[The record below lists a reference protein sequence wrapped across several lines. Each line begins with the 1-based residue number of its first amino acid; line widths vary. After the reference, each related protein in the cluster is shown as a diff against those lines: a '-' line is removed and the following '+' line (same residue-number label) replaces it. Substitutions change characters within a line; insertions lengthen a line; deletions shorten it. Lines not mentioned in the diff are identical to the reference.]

1 METIAL
7 PTKEC
12 RGVDMP
18 DVAGNPTGE
27 VIRARK
33 SKPGY
38 IEMEDGPRA
47 KALRRILGSRASI
60 TIGIP
65 EAHTDACECGG
76 QKFLWQDVC
85 GKCYASGQSR

>member
-18 DVAGNPTGE
+18 DHMGNPTGE

-33 SKPGY
+33 SRPGY

-47 KALRRILGSRASI
+47 SAIRQLLGSRASL
-60 TIGIP
+60 TIGFP
-65 EAHTDACECGG
+65 EIVTEACECGKP
-76 QKFLWQDVC
+76 KFLYQDVC
-85 GKCYASGQSR
+85 GACYADDQSR